1 MEKMQQ
7 FLDYIFYKVW
17 CRASVSTPYSFELFN
32 KKYQLKNIIVSFH
45 YDDTK
50 GGDLFNKT
58 IEEVYKIFQTYTKK
72 QKEEVKKWYKSNN
85 NIEQLCINNPNM
97 TAITYNQLALIDL
110 GLSEKFKNFFP
121 KLYGKD
127 IIGLKVIKDVIG
139 NIDSHYEKFIEKNGE
154 GICPFCGI
162 NDIDGNYVHT
172 REAYD
177 HYLPKEKY
185 PFNSINFK
193 NLAPM
198 CNKCNSS
205 NKLRQNPILN
215 KKSVSR
221 KAFYPY
227 HTHNNVDIN
236 ISLTINAI
244 DMNKLIE
251 SDIDVNITSISYS
264 EETETWKDIFYITER
279 YQQKCA
285 SKAHGKYWYLQI
297 IDECKDD
304 AIVDILRKKYRQILS
319 SPFADNNFLRKPFL
333 EACEAKGLFEDRIE

>member
-1 MEKMQQ
+1 MIFSYKYVPHTMEKMQQ

-154 GICPFCGI
+154 GMQHIAFAVDNIEEAIADVKAKGARM
-162 NDIDGNYVHT
+162 IDETPRYGAGGAKIAFVH
-172 REAYD
+172 
-177 HYLPKEKY
+177 PK
-185 PFNSINFK
+185 
-193 NLAPM
+193 
-198 CNKCNSS
+198 SS
-205 NKLRQNPILN
+205 NRVL
-215 KKSVSR
+215 VE
-221 KAFYPY
+221 
-227 HTHNNVDIN
+227 
-236 ISLTINAI
+236 LTQR
-244 DMNKLIE
+244 DK
-251 SDIDVNITSISYS
+251 
-264 EETETWKDIFYITER
+264 
-279 YQQKCA
+279 
-285 SKAHGKYWYLQI
+285 
-297 IDECKDD
+297 
-304 AIVDILRKKYRQILS
+304 
-319 SPFADNNFLRKPFL
+319 
-333 EACEAKGLFEDRIE
+333 